1 MEPICMIIYFKKKI
15 WFKCCI
21 YEDCLCGLSG
31 KLDEVV
37 NKHRDGIDD
46 ILWDGASACAY
57 KIKSLHV
64 NSFGE
69 DIQACNVSDEKIQR
83 LNTIRLKLDG
93 YVLSALTASLIY
105 SKIYRK
111 KFTEKCSLYVEDR
124 LKQSHVKS
132 PLCVIV
138 NLIPAKRELLDYRW
152 NDRMITLATEKREL
166 ENAMYWL
173 STLGGAFSALGDEFQ
188 HCAVMAGRISVGQLW
203 LALRLGDALTVARCK
218 LFLALSL
225 MQQGRLRAAR
235 QLVLLQY
242 VVAKSVKEVDPR
254 LSRMC
259 QGVWAKLRYAYQQR
273 HNRRKSKSRQA

>member
-1 MEPICMIIYFKKKI
+1 MIIYFKKKI
-15 WFKCCI
+15 WFRC
-21 YEDCLCGLSG
+21 YFYQEFLFSFPA
-31 KLDEVV
+31 KL
-37 NKHRDGIDD
+37 DD
-46 ILWDGASACAY
+46 ILYKYNQVMSDSFWDGISTSAT

-64 NSFGE
+64 NTFSE
-69 DIQACNVSDEKIQR
+69 DLQASNDSYGKFQR

-93 YVLSALTASLIY
+93 YILSALTVALMRSQF
-105 SKIYRK
+105 YRR
-111 KFTEKCSLYVEDR
+111 KFTENCRQYLEKR
-124 LKQSHVKS
+124 LKRTPVKI
-132 PLCVIV
+132 PPCVIV
-138 NLIPAKRELLDYRW
+138 KLIPAKQELLDYRW
-152 NDRMITLATEKREL
+152 NERMTTLATERREL
-166 ENAMYWL
+166 ECAMYWL

-235 QLVLLQY
+235 QLVMQQY

-259 QGVWAKLRYAYQQR
+259 QGVWAKLRYLYQQR
-273 HNRRKSKSRQA
+273 HHRRKAKSRQA